1 MEGVTS
7 TSPAISPEIL
17 AGAIQTATEEVL
29 ATMLTLEAKA
39 GPWTLERNTSELS
52 DGVVC
57 LIGLAG
63 RWAGTGMICCTATL
77 ACKLSALL
85 LMTGPEAEKGGV
97 DGEVLD
103 AMAEITNMI
112 IGNVKNIVE
121 EQLGPMGLSIPTVIY
136 GRNFTTRSVS
146 EGDWTVVRFGCGDED
161 LDVRVRLVPGR
172 EPHPV
177 RHGFPPPQAVQI

>member
-1 MEGVTS
+1 MTGENH
-7 TSPAISPEIL
+7 TSPAISSEVL
-17 AGAIQTATEEVL
+17 AGAIQAATEEVL
-29 ATMLTLEAKA
+29 ATMLALEAKA
-39 GPWTLERNTSELS
+39 GQWTLERNTSGLS
-52 DGVVC
+52 DGVVG

-63 RWAGTGMICCTATL
+63 RWAGTGMLSCSATL

-85 LMTGPEAEKGGV
+85 LMAEPEAEKGGV

-161 LDVRVRLVPGR
+161 LEVRVRLVPGR

-177 RHGFPPPQAVQI
+177 RHGFPPPQAVPV